1 MKKLVS
7 LMLVLAMMTVL
18 FTACAKTTPA
28 EDAQASESQD
38 IKTEDTVQDNDSD
51 AEEPETKGER
61 VKIDFWYC
69 WGDAIAE
76 TNEGLAKM
84 FNESQDKYEVVPS
97 YQGSYNDEQTKLQA
111 AYVAG
116 EQPTVALNESASVG
130 IFANAGIA
138 KDLTELAAADNFDI
152 SNINSGLLTNSYVDG
167 KFVAVPYMR
176 SIPIVLLNATMLE
189 ANGLDPK
196 GPETWDDLVEYGK
209 TLSANGIM
217 PIEFPILN
225 EWYFEA
231 FINQAGGS
239 LLTEDESKAA
249 FNSDAGVKA
258 LAFWRELTSN
268 GYANLVTGADCGTIY
283 KADFLS
289 QNTAMIITSC
299 ADLTYFINGA
309 KEAGFEV
316 SAAFLP
322 KDEKYAIPTG
332 GAQLILCNGKSDE
345 ETAGGWEFI
354 KFLCSDEAQI
364 YMSQMTGYVPATY
377 SSVESETMKAFY
389 AEYPQYKVAVDQLE
403 YIVPRPIT
411 AAAAEA
417 YSNIKNMLEE
427 FLLDPSV
434 TPETIL
440 EKYEKICNEILAD

>member
-1 MKKLVS
+1 MKKIVS

-28 EDAQASESQD
+28 EDVQTSQTQD
-38 IKTEDTVQDNDSD
+38 DKTESNVNESNSST
-51 AEEPETKGER
+51 EEIAKTESSNGER

-189 ANGLDPK
+189 ANGLDPN
-196 GPETWDDLVEYGK
+196 GPKTWDELVEYGK

-225 EWYFEA
+225 EWLP
-231 FINQAGGS
+231 S
-239 LLTEDESKAA
+239 TLT
-249 FNSDAGVKA
+249 
-258 LAFWRELTSN
+258 LA
-268 GYANLVTGADCGTIY
+268 
-283 KADFLS
+283 
-289 QNTAMIITSC
+289 
-299 ADLTYFINGA
+299 
-309 KEAGFEV
+309 
-316 SAAFLP
+316 
-322 KDEKYAIPTG
+322 
-332 GAQLILCNGKSDE
+332 
-345 ETAGGWEFI
+345 
-354 KFLCSDEAQI
+354 
-364 YMSQMTGYVPATY
+364 
-377 SSVESETMKAFY
+377 
-389 AEYPQYKVAVDQLE
+389 
-403 YIVPRPIT
+403 
-411 AAAAEA
+411 
-417 YSNIKNMLEE
+417 
-427 FLLDPSV
+427 
-434 TPETIL
+434 
-440 EKYEKICNEILAD
+440 

>member
-196 GPETWDDLVEYGK
+196 GPET
-209 TLSANGIM
+209 
-217 PIEFPILN
+217 
-225 EWYFEA
+225 
-231 FINQAGGS
+231 
-239 LLTEDESKAA
+239 
-249 FNSDAGVKA
+249 
-258 LAFWRELTSN
+258 
-268 GYANLVTGADCGTIY
+268 
-283 KADFLS
+283 
-289 QNTAMIITSC
+289 
-299 ADLTYFINGA
+299 
-309 KEAGFEV
+309 
-316 SAAFLP
+316 
-322 KDEKYAIPTG
+322 
-332 GAQLILCNGKSDE
+332 
-345 ETAGGWEFI
+345 
-354 KFLCSDEAQI
+354 
-364 YMSQMTGYVPATY
+364 
-377 SSVESETMKAFY
+377 
-389 AEYPQYKVAVDQLE
+389 
-403 YIVPRPIT
+403 
-411 AAAAEA
+411 
-417 YSNIKNMLEE
+417 
-427 FLLDPSV
+427 
-434 TPETIL
+434 
-440 EKYEKICNEILAD
+440 

>member
-189 ANGLDPK
+189 ANGLDP
-196 GPETWDDLVEYGK
+196 
-209 TLSANGIM
+209 
-217 PIEFPILN
+217 N

-427 FLLDPSV
+427 FLLNPSV

>member
-1 MKKLVS
+1 MIC
-7 LMLVLAMMTVL
+7 
-18 FTACAKTTPA
+18 FCAKMNRIKIGKTRMTFPA
-28 EDAQASESQD
+28 IKVFQDAA
-38 IKTEDTVQDNDSD
+38 
-51 AEEPETKGER
+51 
-61 VKIDFWYC
+61 
-69 WGDAIAE
+69 
-76 TNEGLAKM
+76 
-84 FNESQDKYEVVPS
+84 
-97 YQGSYNDEQTKLQA
+97 
-111 AYVAG
+111 
-116 EQPTVALNESASVG
+116 ASVG

-427 FLLDPSV
+427 FLLNPSV